1 MKEKEITVTY
11 LKKVTE
17 TGNGNEI
24 RLRSWQI
31 ARLFGVY
38 EATVIANVKAII
50 KSGVIIPNTYG
61 SIVQSGKTF
70 LPEFYDLEMIIALA
84 FCINS
89 METAE
94 LRKWIMGKISRFN
107 ILKPNYFQVN

>member
-17 TGNGNEI
+17 SGNGNEI

-61 SIVQSGKTF
+61 SLVQSGKTF

-84 FCINS
+84 FRINS
-89 METAE
+89 METSE
-94 LRKWIMGKISRFN
+94 LRKWIMGKISRLD